1 MKTKLY
7 ILLLSF
13 ILCGTALQSIDYRD
27 EGTIDLTG
35 NIDLKMVFDGGLRP
49 TQTPGLETDSCQIE
63 NVRVKI
69 IFSEKREVTMLVERG
84 DFGVAANGKIAAFD
98 LYGPFEGIDE
108 AVSKAERICQVLSL
122 NPGNLVYLRTRP
134 GSYERPNLSGWGGE
148 IRTPEMR
155 VNFMLRPRYQYK
167 VNGAE
172 LSVTYRWQ
180 HGAKPIKFA
189 TAPLRPPPGYD
200 SVSMTPPPLHPPGP
214 PYPPLS
220 LEQAQAVAKK
230 TYGEI
235 VAKESGQ
242 SAVPVPS
249 PALESHR
256 QPFPSNGQGG
266 NPIWRYSI
274 VAFFMVLIFG
284 LWRFVRRK
292 QR

>member
-1 MKTKLY
+1 
-7 ILLLSF
+7 
-13 ILCGTALQSIDYRD
+13 
-27 EGTIDLTG
+27 
-35 NIDLKMVFDGGLRP
+35 MVFDGGLRP

-69 IFSEKREVTMLVERG
+69 ILSEKREVTMLVERG
-84 DFGVAANGKIAAFD
+84 DFGVAANGKITAFD

-148 IRTPEMR
+148 IRTPEKR

-180 HGAKPIKFA
+180 HGSKPIKFA

-214 PYPPLS
+214 PYPPSALS
-220 LEQAQAVAKK
+220 RPRPSQRKPTEKLWPRKA
-230 TYGEI
+230 GNR
-235 VAKESGQ
+235 
-242 SAVPVPS
+242 PS
-249 PALESHR
+249 PSLR
-256 QPFPSNGQGG
+256 QRWSPTASLFRPTVKEE
-266 NPIWRYSI
+266 I
-274 VAFFMVLIFG
+274 LFG
-284 LWRFVRRK
+284 DTASLHFSWS
-292 QR
+292 